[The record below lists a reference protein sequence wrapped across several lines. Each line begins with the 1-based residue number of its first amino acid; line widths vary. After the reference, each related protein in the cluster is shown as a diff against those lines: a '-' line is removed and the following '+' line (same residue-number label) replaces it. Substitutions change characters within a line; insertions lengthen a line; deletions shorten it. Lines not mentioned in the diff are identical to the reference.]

1 MMLESKKIKWFQN
14 RLLTWA
20 EQNLRDYPW
29 RKTYSAKELSAI
41 STIESNKRVLQEPK
55 LYTQASSNPYHV
67 LVAEFL
73 LQRTDAD
80 TVLPIYKAFI
90 TRYPTLAE
98 LAVADV
104 SEITE
109 LLQPLGLFFRAER
122 LSQTAKAI
130 TETYNRQIP
139 QEEATLLKLPGI
151 GKYTARAICS
161 QAFDQPL
168 AVLDTNVARII
179 ERFFGIEGKR
189 VKSRCKIL
197 WSAADE
203 IAPQS
208 DVGYWNLTLLDFG
221 AKVCIARNPRCTE
234 CPLAQKCHWLKFKRP
249 VSHLAKP
256 RKENSLASSLK
267 VN

>member
-1 MMLESKKIKWFQN
+1 MTLESKKIKWFQD

-29 RKTYSAKELSAI
+29 RKKRNLKKLSAI
-41 STIESNKRVLQEPK
+41 ATIGSNERIFQEPK
-55 LYTQASSNPYHV
+55 LYPLDTSHPYHV

-98 LAVADV
+98 LAVTEV
-104 SEITE
+104 TEIAE

-122 LSQTAKAI
+122 LSTTAKI
-130 TETYNRQIP
+130 IVETYNRQIP

-161 QAFDQPL
+161 QAFDRPL

-179 ERFFGIEGKR
+179 ERFFGIEGER

-197 WSAADE
+197 WNTADE

-208 DVGYWNLTLLDFG
+208 SVGYWNLSLLDFG
-221 AKVCIARNPRCTE
+221 AKVCTARNPRCSE
-234 CPLAQKCHWLKFKRP
+234 CPLAQKCHWFQVK
-249 VSHLAKP
+249 
-256 RKENSLASSLK
+256 K
-267 VN
+267 VD